1 MGWVTAATMRVNRK
15 NPSAETAPTHKRRP
29 EDIYSSPLARS
40 SDFAMNPPMRVP
52 VLLVCAAFSLNSAQ
66 AEILS
71 DADRETLLENLE
83 KLRESANS
91 QVDAKY
97 RLALAAFREAIGSD
111 DAAISLY
118 LKCIQKV
125 NFEDQQ
131 KKSADFREWKHNEAE
146 QLSDP
151 GLRLALRQQ
160 LRWLVLTLQASS
172 EKADRAKLAVEA
184 QEIVDSIFRE
194 PAKFKN
200 QETVLNQAVTS
211 SVFARAYD
219 INSVKVEK
227 WPLSPV
233 ELGQVYDQ
241 VLLPPYRNPN
251 RLSELRATWIKRI
264 QQEGAKIEHW
274 KAIVK
279 NPKEKEEKRIGMAS
293 SMQSPAYDKFLTE
306 TQPQLQWNMEI
317 DLFRNGDESGA
328 AVRMLAHLER
338 YLAHPAVREWG
349 KQFEELLKPATPAAP
364 ATAKTPAP

>member
-1 MGWVTAATMRVNRK
+1 MRRNRE
-15 NPSAETAPTHKRRP
+15 NPSAETAPTRTP
-29 EDIYSSPLARS
+29 QPQTIYSSPLALPAN
-40 SDFAMNPPMRVP
+40 FAKNPAMRVP
-52 VLLVCAAFSLNSAQ
+52 ILLVCAAISLNGAR
-66 AEILS
+66 ADALS
-71 DADRETLLENLE
+71 DADRESLLENLE
-83 KLRESANS
+83 KLRESANAK
-91 QVDAKY
+91 VDA
-97 RLALAAFREAIGSD
+97 RFRVALAAFRVAIGSD
-111 DAAISLY
+111 DAAIDLY
-118 LKCIQKV
+118 LNCMEKV
-125 NFEDQQ
+125 SFEDQQ
-131 KKSADFREWKHNEAE
+131 KKSADFREWKRKEAE

-184 QEIVDSIFRE
+184 EEIVDSIFRE

-219 INSVKVEK
+219 INSVKVEN

-251 RLSELRATWIKRI
+251 RLSELRAAWIKRI

-279 NPKEKEEKRIGMAS
+279 NPKEEKRIGMAS
-293 SMQSPAYDKFLTE
+293 SMQSPAYEKFLAE
-306 TQPQLQWNMEI
+306 TQPKLQWEMEC

-328 AVRMLAHLER
+328 AVRMLAHLEK
-338 YLAHPAVREWG
+338 YIAHPAAREWG
-349 KQFEELLKPATPAAP
+349 EQFEALLKPAVVVTPPESANQ
-364 ATAKTPAP
+364 TH

>member
-1 MGWVTAATMRVNRK
+1 
-15 NPSAETAPTHKRRP
+15 
-29 EDIYSSPLARS
+29 
-40 SDFAMNPPMRVP
+40 MNPPMRAP
-52 VLLVCAAFSLNSAQ
+52 VLLVCAALSLNSAQ

-71 DADRETLLENLE
+71 DADRETLLGNLE

-91 QVDAKY
+91 QVDAKC

-118 LKCIQKV
+118 LNCMEKV
-125 NFEDQQ
+125 DFEDQQ
-131 KKSADFREWKHNEAE
+131 KKSADFREWKRKEAE

-219 INSVKVEK
+219 INSVKVEN

-251 RLSELRATWIKRI
+251 RLSELRAAWIRRI
-264 QQEGAKIEHW
+264 QQEGAKIGHW

-279 NPKEKEEKRIGMAS
+279 NPKEEKRIGMAS
-293 SMQSPAYDKFLTE
+293 SMQSPAYEKFITE
-306 TQPQLQWNMEI
+306 TQPKLQWDMEI

-349 KQFEELLKPATPAAP
+349 RQFESLLKPATPAAP
-364 ATAKTPAP
+364 ATARTPAP